1 LAPLHIVQPVY
12 PLHAMSSGIEGKVQ
26 LEFSVNADGVVTNI
40 RTLTASPPGVF
51 EAAAQAA
58 LSGWRF
64 EPGTSGRHVQNF
76 AFTLHNNAGEKCQ
89 QPTGTMIC
97 RRPGE

>member
-1 LAPLHIVQPVY
+1 
-12 PLHAMSSGIEGKVQ
+12 VQ
-26 LEFSVNADGVVTNI
+26 LEFSVNADGAVSDI
-40 RTLTASPPGVF
+40 RTVSSSPPNVF
-51 EAAAQAA
+51 DAAAQAA

-64 EPGTSGRHVQNF
+64 EPGTSGRHSQNF
-76 AFTLHNNAGEKCQ
+76 AFTLHNGIGEKCQ